1 MKNRF
6 NKELAFN
13 LIYLIPFYLANKLA
27 QIFRLLQGGDFIDK
41 VITSFANLSFLAQH
55 PWLSF
60 KLQDLLIGLI
70 AAGLLKLIVVIRS
83 QNRKKFR
90 KGVEYGSARWGTAKD
105 IAPYIDKNPRNNI
118 PKCRLA
124 VATLAICYYHRLH
137 EYLADNRQTDN
148 FLYIV
153 NKVIITAEECLK

>member
-83 QNRKKFR
+83 QNRKKFAR
-90 KGVEYGSARWGTAKD
+90 ALNMDQLVGVQQKISLHILTR
-105 IAPYIDKNPRNNI
+105 
-118 PKCRLA
+118 
-124 VATLAICYYHRLH
+124 TL
-137 EYLADNRQTDN
+137 ET
-148 FLYIV
+148 
-153 NKVIITAEECLK
+153 TSS